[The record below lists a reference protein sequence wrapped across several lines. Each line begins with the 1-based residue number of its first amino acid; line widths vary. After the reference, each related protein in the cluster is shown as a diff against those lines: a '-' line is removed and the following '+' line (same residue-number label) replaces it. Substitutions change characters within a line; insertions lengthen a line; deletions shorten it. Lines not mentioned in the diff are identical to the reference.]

1 MADQR
6 VERLLQG
13 EEVVN
18 QWGSIT
24 VTTHRVWQQTEESGE
39 EKLTSFAL
47 DRVDWVSFKREHYVW
62 LLVIAGL
69 IAMLAVRLYW
79 GFDFG
84 IPALFILGMAI
95 LCVIVYV
102 ATRAVAVAIGA
113 GTGKIEA
120 KLEGGAA
127 EAGAAHQLLRAV
139 EEGSLRTRGL
149 LVPVGRAE
157 RLGSRG

>member
-1 MADQR
+1 MADKR
-6 VERLLQG
+6 IERLLQG

-47 DRVDWVSFKREHYVW
+47 DRVEWVSFKREHYVA
-62 LLVIAGL
+62 LLVIAGVV
-69 IAMLAVRLYW
+69 AMMAIGLYW
-79 GFDFG
+79 GYDLG
-84 IPALFILGMAI
+84 IPALFAVGLAVI
-95 LCVIVYV
+95 CVIVYI

-113 GTGKIEA
+113 GAGKIEA

-139 EEGSLRTRGL
+139 EEGSLRIRGL
-149 LVPVGRAE
+149 LVPLGRGE
-157 RLGSRG
+157 RLGNRA